1 MRVLISTSTFPLQI
15 GDALPRFV
23 YDLAD
28 ALTETCHVT
37 VLAPAA
43 VGFPLQEVLGRV
55 EVRRFKYFWP
65 ESLQKLAYGHGMRDN
80 MRASPL
86 ARVQPLTYC
95 AAQTLAIRSLV
106 RQHGFDVVN
115 SHWMIPQ
122 GLSAALA
129 RGRKPAFRHVLS
141 VHSTDVHL
149 LHSIPVGSVLARF
162 VLSRS
167 NHVFVVS
174 NHMRSRLDSLS
185 GQQSNATVLP
195 MGVRNDVFRGKDV
208 EPMPSVFPQGYL
220 LFFGRFAEVKGITYL
235 LRALPEVLRSHA
247 GIGLVLIGYGT
258 MEQRL
263 RDETQSLGLGNS
275 VVFAGK
281 KTHEEIVRYLR
292 GCRAVVVPSILQDR
306 GETEGLPTVIMEALA
321 AGSRVVASNVDGI
334 PDIIRHGENGWLCE
348 PAQPK
353 DLAEKILVALAD
365 REPSSIRRHAVETAK
380 RFDWR
385 VVAANYAAA
394 FQESRGR
401 NQNMGGAE

>member
-1 MRVLISTSTFPLQI
+1 MRVLICTSTFPLQI
-15 GDALPRFV
+15 GDSIPRFV

-28 ALTETCHVT
+28 TLTETCHVT

-43 VGFPLQEVLGRV
+43 AGFPLREVLGRV

-65 ESLQKLAYGHGMRDN
+65 ESQQKLAYGHGMRDN

-95 AAQTLAIRSLV
+95 AAQTQAIRSLV

-141 VHSTDVHL
+141 IHSTDVHL
-149 LHSIPVGSVLARF
+149 LHNIPGGSVLARF

-167 NHVFVVS
+167 DHVFVVS
-174 NHMRSRLDSLS
+174 NHMRSRLDSLI
-185 GQQSNATVLP
+185 GRESNATVLP
-195 MGVRNDVFRGKDV
+195 MGVRNDVFGGKDV
-208 EPMPSVFPQGYL
+208 DPMPSLFPQGYL

-235 LRALPEVLRSHA
+235 LRALPEVLRTHA

-263 RDETQSLGLGNS
+263 RDETERLGVGGS
-275 VVFAGK
+275 VVFAGR
-281 KTHEEIVRYLR
+281 KTHDEIVRYLR

-334 PDIIRHGENGWLCE
+334 PDIIRDGENGWLCE
-348 PAQPK
+348 PAHPK
-353 DLAEKILVALAD
+353 DLADKILSALAD
-365 REPSSIRRHAVETAK
+365 CEPSRIRREAVETAK

-385 VVAANYAAA
+385 VVAANYVAV
-394 FQESRGR
+394 FQGLLGGDRNVRGT
-401 NQNMGGAE
+401 G